1 MKKKAMKALRE
12 KLLVAIKKVV
22 KDNKA
27 YLSNK
32 GEKNLKESIKRIVK
46 KTNKEKSIIPA
57 KKSKRS
63 VLHSGKYK
71 MDGIANIKP
80 SKQMS

>member
-32 GEKNLKESIKRIVK
+32 GEKNLKKSIKRGAI
-46 KTNKEKSIIPA
+46 
-57 KKSKRS
+57 
-63 VLHSGKYK
+63 
-71 MDGIANIKP
+71 
-80 SKQMS
+80 